1 MKINAQEV
9 ARYIVNGLSAT
20 AVHYGILTM
29 NLTLLGFKSAGLANF
44 IAAIFGITIS
54 FLGSR
59 YFVYKKKSESILS
72 QGLKFGGLYG
82 FIALLHGLILLVWTD
97 IYAQNYHSGF
107 VIATGMQM
115 SLSYIGNKYLIFKA

>member
-9 ARYIVNGLSAT
+9 ARYIVNGLFAT

-29 NLTLLGFKSAGLANF
+29 NLTLLGFKSAGFANF

-59 YFVYKKKSESILS
+59 YFVFKNISESIFS

-82 FIALLHGLILLVWTD
+82 LIALLHGLVLLVWTD
-97 IYAQNYHSGF
+97 IYAQNYQFGF
-107 VIATGMQM
+107 VIATVMQI
-115 SLSYIGNKYLIFKA
+115 SLSYVGNKLLIFKV